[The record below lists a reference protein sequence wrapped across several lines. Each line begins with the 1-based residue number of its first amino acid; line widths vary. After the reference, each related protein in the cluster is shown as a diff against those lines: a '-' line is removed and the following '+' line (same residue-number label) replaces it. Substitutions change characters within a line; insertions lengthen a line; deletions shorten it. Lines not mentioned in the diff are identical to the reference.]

1 MGRGTG
7 QHKAVLNV
15 RLPVEERDALLALAA
30 ARGQSPSEFVR
41 QALNAV
47 LGALR
52 TRQPNQKETS

>member
-30 ARGQSPSEFVR
+30 ARGQSPSKFVR

-52 TRQPNQKETS
+52 SQSTDKKEAP